1 MMTMIERA
9 WLWLIQRRRIVQAT
23 SALLFNSYVT
33 QQVTKGLPCPAM
45 NCYACPASAFAC
57 PIGTIQHFIGRRK
70 FPLYTLGVIGLVGT
84 LIGRASCGWF
94 CPFGWFQELMYKLP
108 VRKWPMPN
116 RFNWTRYVILA
127 TLVVVIP
134 WISHEPWFCKLCPV
148 GSLEAS
154 IPLALLS
161 ADIRALI
168 GGFYALKVSILAAF
182 LIWMSKTQRP
192 FCRWVCPLGALWSPF
207 NPWSTFR
214 LAVDE
219 SRCIQCERCFQVCPV
234 EIHVYQEPNSG
245 ACIRCMRCVQACPVS
260 CITVTSPG
268 WSLESD
274 RNVEQV

>member
-1 MMTMIERA
+1 
-9 WLWLIQRRRIVQAT
+9 
-23 SALLFNSYVT
+23 
-33 QQVTKGLPCPAM
+33 
-45 NCYACPASAFAC
+45 
-57 PIGTIQHFIGRRK
+57 
-70 FPLYTLGVIGLVGT
+70 
-84 LIGRASCGWF
+84 
-94 CPFGWFQELMYKLP
+94 
-108 VRKWPMPN
+108 
-116 RFNWTRYVILA
+116 
-127 TLVVVIP
+127 
-134 WISHEPWFCKLCPV
+134 
-148 GSLEAS
+148 
-154 IPLALLS
+154 
-161 ADIRALI
+161 
-168 GGFYALKVSILAAF
+168 
-182 LIWMSKTQRP
+182 RP